1 MAANDGLGT
10 AARVLHDCSLGDT
23 AATGASARDPGARA
37 DLTITPGKVTGG
49 QHGRAGPA
57 GPIRSRGRARAREH
71 TSRTVSRAMAIQR
84 DCRPLIL
91 GHAPSTSD
99 FAGAPSGSDVRRRT
113 TAARRLGRCQP
124 RTCLLHNGAMYASIW
139 ECAPATGRHQPTS
152 LRYPTVTRASARSP
166 GVRGTG
172 LNHCD
177 GLDLK
182 QQVLIHKL
190 AYLYK
195 GASWPM
201 GTEEFLANRIDGGS
215 LGDITHEHRDL
226 NDV

>member
-152 LRYPTVTRASARSP
+152 LRLPHSHESLGVVTRRAWDRSQP
-166 GVRGTG
+166 LRRPRSQATSPHSQAG
-172 LNHCD
+172 L
-177 GLDLK
+177 
-182 QQVLIHKL
+182 
-190 AYLYK
+190 
-195 GASWPM
+195 
-201 GTEEFLANRIDGGS
+201 S
-215 LGDITHEHRDL
+215 LQGC
-226 NDV
+226 

>member
-1 MAANDGLGT
+1 
-10 AARVLHDCSLGDT
+10 
-23 AATGASARDPGARA
+23 ARA

-49 QHGRAGPA
+49 QHSRAGPA

-71 TSRTVSRAMAIQR
+71 TSMTVSRAMAIQR

-113 TAARRLGRCQP
+113 TAPRRLVAVNLGRAFCTMALCTRQSGNAHLP
-124 RTCLLHNGAMYASIW
+124 RSGIS
-139 ECAPATGRHQPTS
+139 GR
-152 LRYPTVTRASARSP
+152 RCVYPTVTRASACSP
-166 GVRGTG
+166 GVRGTSV
-172 LNHCD
+172 NHCD

-201 GTEEFLANRIDGGS
+201 GTEEFLADRIDGGS